1 MDYFINGTNLRTF
14 GVEVMLLRGFESFP
28 KRKGET
34 ERDYLNQNGVE
45 PFTEPSDV
53 FYEARQLYLDVV
65 FVADNLVT
73 VQNNMDSFFQ
83 FIKAGELTI
92 SSARLNRSYVTF
104 FKDGA
109 KLESVNGKING
120 KQYYK
125 GTIPLTE
132 FNPQI

>member
-1 MDYFINGTNLRTF
+1 MDYFINGTNLRTL
-14 GVEVMLLRGFESFP
+14 GVEVALLRGFESFP
-28 KRKGET
+28 KRKGKT
-34 ERDYLNQNGVE
+34 ERKYLNQNGVE
-45 PFTEPSDV
+45 PFTDALDI
-53 FYEARQLYLDVV
+53 FYEARQLYLDVL
-65 FVADNLVT
+65 FVADDLAT
-73 VQNNMDSFFQ
+73 VQTNMDSFFQ
-83 FIKAGELTI
+83 LIKAGELTV
-92 SSARLNRSYVTF
+92 SSARLKRDYITF